1 MKLRLGWGDLGL
13 SLIFLALGLV
23 WVLGAGDLPRWD
35 RETPGPGFL
44 PLVFGVLLMGFAAL
58 AALQSILAPASPAED
73 QGGFRKPLMVLVIS
87 ALAVTV
93 LEAAGFVLTMFGMLL
108 ALYALVERK
117 GPLPALL
124 GATVVTGALHLIF
137 AVWLAVPLPLGPFG
151 D

>member
-1 MKLRLGWGDLGL
+1 MKLQLNRGDLGL
-13 SLIFLALGLV
+13 SLVFLGLGLV

-58 AALQSILAPASPAED
+58 AAAQSILAPASPADD
-73 QGGFRKPLMVLVIS
+73 QGSFRKPLLVLAITTV
-87 ALAVTV
+87 AVTV
-93 LEAAGFVLTMFGMLL
+93 LEAAGFVLTMFAMLL

-117 GPLPALL
+117 KPSVALL
-124 GATVVTGALHLIF
+124 GASVVTAALHVIF